1 MDETPTPSQPEDEER
16 SRLAVEDEPALDP
29 EWPSPSPRVRP
40 PFRRRAEG
48 KWVAGVA
55 GGLADHWGVPALA
68 LRIPLAIAAFVA
80 TVVLWNVLTEDGGTI
95 DPSDGIG
102 GLIVVG
108 SVVASAAYV
117 VLWIVVPREDVGRSP
132 AGRFGDRYP
141 GIRSVPGFV
150 LLAIGGAILADR
162 LGLWQP
168 DLFVA
173 AGLIAL
179 GIWLFRRDR
188 LSPSDVRV
196 VEQRPVEPGSE
207 TATGFAGAAAPA
219 SARPIR
225 PPRERSPLGWIVFG
239 LALLVVCVAAIWSSL
254 AGDTLSTIHRAVGL
268 SRISTIPAFGLLVF
282 AAGLLVGSVF
292 GRARWLIVPAALVV
306 PALLLT
312 SVVRLPLE
320 GSFGDTYLR
329 PGIPA
334 DNDVL
339 VRRNAFGSVY
349 VDLGR
354 LRGASDVVRELELG
368 TVAGSVTVVVPFDAH
383 VRLDAFTG
391 LGTIA
396 LGPRSEYGVEISEA
410 AMLEPRYGD
419 GATVIVRAEVGLGN
433 VNVLRYSP
441 TKRQLHRLRREE
453 RRAERAERPADEGGA
468 A

>member
-1 MDETPTPSQPEDEER
+1 
-16 SRLAVEDEPALDP
+16 
-29 EWPSPSPRVRP
+29 
-40 PFRRRAEG
+40 
-48 KWVAGVA
+48 VA
-55 GGLADHWGVPALA
+55 GGLADHWGVPAIA

-80 TVVLWNVLTEDGGTI
+80 TVVLWNVLTEDGGSI
-95 DPSDGIG
+95 DPSDGIA

-108 SVVASAAYV
+108 SVVVSAAYV

-141 GIRSVPGFV
+141 RIRSVPGIV
-150 LLAIGGAILADR
+150 ALAIGSAILADR

-188 LSPSDVRV
+188 IGAPDVRV
-196 VEQRPVEPGSE
+196 IVQRSVEAGSE
-207 TATGFAGAAAPA
+207 TATAVPGPAAPA
-219 SARPIR
+219 RAIR

-254 AGDTLSTIHRAVGL
+254 ADDTLSTIHRASGL
-268 SRISTIPAFGLLVF
+268 SRISTIPGLGLLVL

-306 PALLLT
+306 PALLLA
-312 SVVRLPLE
+312 SVIRLPLE
-320 GSFGDTYLR
+320 GAFGDTYLR

-334 DNDVL
+334 DNEVV
-339 VRRNAFGSVY
+339 VRRNAFGSIY

-354 LRGASDVVRELELG
+354 LRGASGVVRELELG

-383 VRLDAFTG
+383 VRVEAFTG
-391 LGTIA
+391 LGTVV
-396 LGPRSEYGVEISEA
+396 LGPRSEYGVEFSGSA
-410 AMLEPRYGD
+410 TLEPRYGD

-441 TKRQLHRLRREE
+441 TKRQLHRLRQSE
-453 RRAERAERPADEGGA
+453 RRTERAADEGGA
-468 A
+468 P